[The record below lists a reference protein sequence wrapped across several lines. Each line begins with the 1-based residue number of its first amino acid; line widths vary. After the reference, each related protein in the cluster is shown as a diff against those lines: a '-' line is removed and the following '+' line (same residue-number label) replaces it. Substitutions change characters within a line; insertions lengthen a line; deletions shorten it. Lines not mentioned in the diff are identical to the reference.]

1 MADSKTKQ
9 REENK
14 PRRVG
19 PKHEVKLPTLRR
31 IPMPHEELIRR
42 QAISPVLNTGLTL
55 DTGPLQEAGPVD
67 TTGQSSQTGPTGNA
81 PVALRSTGPSLNT
94 GPIRNAVPESEF
106 SLLSSLPDVKGYMVW
121 FHQVTDYLDR
131 QLTPFEQCLY
141 KQLYRLS
148 WGYDQPTCIIGFP
161 KLSERTNMSETAARQ
176 AAKGLIKKGLVK
188 KRAMVFGKGVEQGIE
203 WEIYAPPALLKYKEE
218 TSRRAARNTGPEL
231 NIGPSVKTG
240 PLLAAPIKEINTQKE
255 NTQTQTGV
263 RVGSRFSLEECR
275 RYANHLKQT
284 GQGITNPGGY
294 ATKIFRSGEADAFV
308 EAFLNPPMLLNVG
321 KCPTCRGSNFVYL
334 DANNPDRGV
343 RPCKHE
349 ALLNQTK

>member
-9 REENK
+9 SEESK

-31 IPMPHEELIRR
+31 LPMPHEELIRR
-42 QAISPVLNTGLTL
+42 QANSPAQNTGPIVNA
-55 DTGPLQEAGPVD
+55 GPLQEEGPVD
-67 TTGQSSQTGPTGNA
+67 TTGPSPQTGPMENT
-81 PVALRSTGPSLNT
+81 PVALRSKGPSLST
-94 GPIRNAVPESEF
+94 GPIGNAGPEREF

-148 WGYDQPTCIIGFP
+148 WGFDQPTCIIGFP

-203 WEIYAPPALLKYKEE
+203 WEVYAPPALLKHKEE
-218 TSRRAARNTGPEL
+218 TNRRAVRNAGPEL
-231 NIGPSVKTG
+231 NTGPTVKTG

-255 NTQTQTGV
+255 ITQTQAGV
-263 RVGSRFSLEECR
+263 RVGSCFSLEECR

-294 ATKIFRSGEADAFV
+294 ATKIFRSGEADAFI
-308 EAFLNPPMLLNVG
+308 EAFINPPVPLDIST
-321 KCPTCRGSNFVYL
+321 CPTCRGSNFVYI
-334 DANNPDRGV
+334 DPSSPDLGV
-343 RPCKHE
+343 KPCRHE
-349 ALLNQTK
+349 ELLNQNR